1 MELNLLHFKKPVKVS
16 EMSEQ
21 TVALKTA
28 VKAKGK
34 ATPLEGLLK
43 AGQIDVKD
51 SKEFVKKLLEMTKKG
66 EIELDKKGSVKLKNV
81 EIKSEEI
88 DQTTLLNIK
97 NLLSQI
103 KLNDKLAIEK
113 SVKELR
119 DSIPK
124 SEDKKG
130 AEAKNL
136 KKLLELAKNGGVDV
150 KSVSIEKL
158 EEDKGTETK
167 KSDKAQKNIEV
178 GKSVDKKSVLEQ
190 KANGALEAGRVE
202 KPIDKTA
209 EKTEK
214 TQEKPVEKSE
224 KITDKVVSEII
235 QKQPEKL
242 KSDTLQQEIKKESP
256 SLASLLQEARPK
268 EISKDIVNTV
278 LVSEPRKE
286 VKDDER
292 HSKKDV
298 KIAPETKKESSQKVS
313 DTAMG
318 VFKDAENA
326 DAKAKNEFFGLADLL
341 AKKENQKDDSIAKKE
356 HSLTPAFETQKQSAS
371 ELKGK
376 MAVAAEGLKNFSSDI
391 KEMVENYKPP
401 LMKVSM
407 ELNPQN
413 LGSVDVTLITRG
425 SNLVVNVTSTQDTM
439 QMFMQNIQEF
449 RQNLMAQGFVS
460 LQMNFNFSE
469 QNRDQNNRQWQK
481 EAAKK
486 YQINSDDMGKIESL
500 DIVMPHPKYA

>member
-136 KKLLELAKNGGVDV
+136 KKLLELAKNGGVEV
-150 KSVSIEKL
+150 KKVSVEKL
-158 EEDKGTETK
+158 EEDNGAETK

-190 KANGALEAGRVE
+190 KASKSTEL
-202 KPIDKTA
+202 
-209 EKTEK
+209 EKT
-214 TQEKPVEKSE
+214 EKPVEKSE

-268 EISKDIVNTV
+268 EISKDAVNTV

-326 DAKAKNEFFGLADLL
+326 DAKAKSEFFGLADLL

-356 HSLTPAFETQKQSAS
+356 HSLTPAFEAQKQSAS

-486 YQINSDDMGKIESL
+486 YQISSDEMGKIESL